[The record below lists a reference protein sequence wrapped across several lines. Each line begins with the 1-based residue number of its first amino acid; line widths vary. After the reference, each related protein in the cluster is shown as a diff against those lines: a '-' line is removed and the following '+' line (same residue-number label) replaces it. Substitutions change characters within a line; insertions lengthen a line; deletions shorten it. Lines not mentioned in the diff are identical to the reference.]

1 MGKSSDPAA
10 GGQCRILA
18 DTRRDVHARGAA
30 EYGRSMSCIRFN
42 TPAQRQAMREIA
54 PSMLTA
60 EEAARLHPAPPVT
73 ESKLRRLRLLATD
86 RNPKIRES
94 AASSYH
100 TPPDV
105 FETLASDADAGVRGC
120 VARNEATPCDVLRS
134 MAHDESEQVRGWL
147 AVNYFVPAD
156 VMEELSRDESET
168 VRALVRWKGSLV
180 DA

>member
-1 MGKSSDPAA
+1 MAP
-10 GGQCRILA
+10 
-18 DTRRDVHARGAA
+18 
-30 EYGRSMSCIRFN
+30 GRSTVEDMSCIRFN
-42 TPAQRQAMREIA
+42 TPAQRQAMRDHA

-73 ESKLRRLRLLATD
+73 ESKIRRLRILAVD
-86 RNPKIRES
+86 KNPKIRES
-94 AASSYH
+94 VASSYH
-100 TPPDV
+100 TPEDV
-105 FETLASDADAGVRGC
+105 FRVLARDPDAGVRGC

-156 VMEELSRDESET
+156 VMAELAEDPSDT
-168 VRALVRWKGSLV
+168 VRALVRWKGTLV

>member
-1 MGKSSDPAA
+1 
-10 GGQCRILA
+10 
-18 DTRRDVHARGAA
+18 
-30 EYGRSMSCIRFN
+30 MSCIRFN

-54 PSMLTA
+54 PSMRTA
-60 EEAARLHPAPPVT
+60 EEAASLHPAPPVT
-73 ESKLRRLRLLATD
+73 ESKLRRLRILASD

-105 FETLASDADAGVRGC
+105 FEALARDSDPGVRGC

-134 MAHDESEQVRGWL
+134 LAQDESEQVRGWL

-156 VMEELSRDESET
+156 VMDELAHDESET